1 MKLPKHFAMQ
11 LYNRQI
17 SKQPGINVFDT
28 FMFQSLFNN
37 NVKTPASIMS
47 IGKLLL
53 MKCHR
58 VKKPTYKCVN
68 NYTSKCTLYTISV
81 HPMMSNCTGGTDV
94 GDRSQPVSTTVHAI
108 DLSYDPPSVPS
119 ETRRHIMYPSLV
131 NIYVF

>member
-58 VKKPTYKCVN
+58 VKSQLTSVLTITQVN
-68 NYTSKCTLYTISV
+68 LPCI
-81 HPMMSNCTGGTDV
+81 
-94 GDRSQPVSTTVHAI
+94 Q
-108 DLSYDPPSVPS
+108 
-119 ETRRHIMYPSLV
+119 YPC
-131 NIYVF
+131 IP